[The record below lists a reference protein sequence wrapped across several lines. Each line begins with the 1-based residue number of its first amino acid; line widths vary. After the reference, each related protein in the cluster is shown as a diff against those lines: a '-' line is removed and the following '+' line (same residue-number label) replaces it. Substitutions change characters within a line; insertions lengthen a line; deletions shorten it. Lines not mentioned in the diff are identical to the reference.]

1 MSSDHESAGACERVS
16 VVTTVIP
23 TAHTGPRR
31 LSAPEPGL
39 QLRGSCDSAK
49 LALLAAAGP
58 VCESGGGVRVPRHL
72 TLLLHGQKVPSTG
85 KGCSRHSQLSFSLWD
100 SLTLNSVSPEA
111 SPAGGRRLS
120 GPCLSLSLGPGRV
133 SVFPPSLG
141 QRGVRGPL
149 GALPSRVTRLLGLVP
164 SIQQELGWGL
174 HKEALLTCE

>member
-1 MSSDHESAGACERVS
+1 M
-16 VVTTVIP
+16 
-23 TAHTGPRR
+23 TAHTGSRH

-39 QLRGSCDSAK
+39 QLWGSCDSAK

-58 VCESGGGVRVPRHL
+58 VCESGGWCQSPSRAHSPTSWAESSFNRQG
-72 TLLLHGQKVPSTG
+72 LLPAQPA
-85 KGCSRHSQLSFSLWD
+85 QFSLWN

-141 QRGVRGPL
+141 QRRVRGPL
-149 GALPSRVTRLLGLVP
+149 GVLPSRVTRLLGLVP

-174 HKEALLTCE
+174 HKEALLMCE